1 MNRFKLFA
9 FSALVLVCQSEA
21 FALPSSQSTPA
32 PEATPAPYGSP
43 VPEEPPTCV
52 SKADPVALELLT
64 DLLEPTTNEV
74 DCFAYAEGDQLCQV
88 CSKAQTREGCCQY
101 WQKGLVVARFTFKWE
116 ADAKCNARPSQAD
129 SYGNTIKPKI
139 VGRDRAKCDLSE
151 REHAKAA
158 LKDSFDRAKE
168 GYRKVEGIGR
178 AVQGGAQGIGRSVL
192 DQVLR

>member
-74 DCFAYAEGDQLCQV
+74 WDAFG
-88 CSKAQTREGCCQY
+88 
-101 WQKGLVVARFTFKWE
+101 GL
-116 ADAKCNARPSQAD
+116 
-129 SYGNTIKPKI
+129 
-139 VGRDRAKCDLSE
+139 
-151 REHAKAA
+151 
-158 LKDSFDRAKE
+158 
-168 GYRKVEGIGR
+168 
-178 AVQGGAQGIGRSVL
+178 GRSRDESRL
-192 DQVLR
+192 EER